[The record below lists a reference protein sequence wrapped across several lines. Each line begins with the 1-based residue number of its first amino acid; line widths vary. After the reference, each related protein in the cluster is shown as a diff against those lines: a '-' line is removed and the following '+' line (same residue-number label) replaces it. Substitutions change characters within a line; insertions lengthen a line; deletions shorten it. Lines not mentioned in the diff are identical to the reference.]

1 MIHELD
7 TVALTHDIP
16 EHRLKAGDIGAVVYC
31 HNPPVAYEVE
41 FVTAE
46 GGTIGVLTLPQGDVR
61 PLGQR
66 DILHAR
72 ELASA

>member
-16 EHRLKAGDIGAVVYC
+16 EHGLKAGDLGAVVHC
-31 HNPPVAYEVE
+31 HNPPLAYEVE

-46 GGTIGVLTLPQGDVR
+46 GGTIGVLTLSPGDIR
-61 PLGQR
+61 RLGNR
-66 DILHAR
+66 DILHVR